1 MEALTVSGYTSRCQA
16 ASPARRRRVAH
27 DEPGLEHVAETPLT
41 IAMPKPMALVLG
53 WPSKPIGWSDILSLA
68 RDSAG
73 WSAKDHLMHV
83 AAWGHAFLA
92 SLDGRPR
99 HEALGIDKATDG
111 EEDTDAINAAI
122 FTRHRHRSPGDVLD
136 ALRASHEAM
145 RARVATLRDSA
156 TLAQVP
162 GNTFEHYAEHLGW
175 IRELLSRAPRG

>member
-1 MEALTVSGYTSRCQA
+1 MTTPEATAGLLAQLDQTWSDLRETVSTRSER
-16 ASPARRRRVAH
+16 
-27 DEPGLEHVAETPLT
+27 DLT
-41 IAMPKPMALVLG
+41 E
-53 WPSKPIGWSDILSLA
+53 A

-145 RARVATLRDSA
+145 RARVATLWDSA

>member
-1 MEALTVSGYTSRCQA
+1 MTTSEATASLLTQLDQA
-16 ASPARRRRVAH
+16 
-27 DEPGLEHVAETPLT
+27 
-41 IAMPKPMALVLG
+41 
-53 WPSKPIGWSDILSLA
+53 WSDLHETISTRSERDLTEP

-99 HEALGIDKATDG
+99 HQALGIDEATDG

-122 FTRHRHRSPGDVLD
+122 FAQHRHRSPGDVLD

-162 GNTFEHYAEHLGW
+162 GNTFEHYAEHLGYV
-175 IRELLSRAPRG
+175 RELVARSERKT